1 MVKMAPCPSCG
12 TPNSVKRTFCY
23 QCGKPLPAGAPT
35 DQGHSGR
42 KPRGEDK
49 PRLDLSLGGISPFF
63 GSFRRVR
70 DAAIFFR
77 KLHDLVRAGLPLVSA
92 FSELAGQGALHYRE
106 AALKLRDFASRG
118 ERISDG
124 MQLFP
129 ALFLPWQV
137 GLVRAGESG
146 GALPEVLEQIAS
158 TLETEYKLRL
168 NIIANTWYFYIFVI
182 PGLLLVAPA
191 ALAVLSGEPQGGWTP
206 AYLLHRYLQ
215 YGSRVIW
222 PAAGAVIVASLL
234 WQIGARLPSWQLA
247 HQRIVLL
254 LPLFGRGARTA
265 ALARFTSSLAALWR
279 AGAPISEAVRTS
291 AAASGS
297 RVLARRIEPVLER
310 LLRGEGFADTFAR
323 TGLFSRHDLQLLR
336 VGEMSGNMPDAMR
349 RVAAFYSDEASR
361 WAHTL
366 PRIIYLIAFIVYAA
380 VAVWLISIFLRIY
393 IHYAIEKP
401 LQMIDQGT

>member
-1 MVKMAPCPSCG
+1 VKMAPCPSCG

-23 QCGKPLPAGAPT
+23 QCRKPLPA
-35 DQGHSGR
+35 S
-42 KPRGEDK
+42 EEK
-49 PRLDLSLGGISPFF
+49 PRLDLSFAATSPFF
-63 GSFRRVR
+63 GSFRRVG
-70 DAAIFFR
+70 DGAFFFR
-77 KLHDLVRAGLPLVSA
+77 KLHDLVQAGFSLVSA
-92 FSELAGQGALHYRE
+92 FSELAAQGALRYRE
-106 AALKLRDFASRG
+106 AALKLRDLASRG

-124 MQLFP
+124 MELFP
-129 ALFLPWQV
+129 TLFLPWQV

-146 GALPEVLEQIAS
+146 GALPDVLDQIAS
-158 TLETEYKLRL
+158 TLETEYRLRL

-215 YGSRVIW
+215 YGFRVIW
-222 PAAGAVIVASLL
+222 PAAGALLLASLL

-247 HQRIVLL
+247 HQRIVRC

-291 AAASGS
+291 ATASGS
-297 RVLARRIEPVLER
+297 IVLARGIEPVIER
-310 LLRGEGFADTFAR
+310 LLRGEGVSDAFAR
-323 TGLFSRHDLQLLR
+323 TGLFSRQDLQLLR
-336 VGEMSGNMPDAMR
+336 AGEMSGNMPDAMR
-349 RVAAFYSDEASR
+349 RVAAFYSDELSR
-361 WAHTL
+361 WTQAL
-366 PRIIYLIAFIVYAA
+366 PRIIYLIAFVVYAA
-380 VAVWLISIFLRIY
+380 VAVWLISIFLMTY

-401 LQMIDQGT
+401 LQMIEEGP